1 MPKITLRG
9 PPPRIGKN
17 WTSAG
22 QELDV
27 QNLSCLSWK
36 SGQRP
41 ARKVPRRPDS
51 KKVACGKSVL
61 GRGAYLYFQTRSC
74 MSSQATRLPLS
85 VAVDLVQSSFSKLAP
100 AASDHASRPNKP
112 DGHRLVP
119 YQPCFFSLAHMARK

>member
-9 PPPRIGKN
+9 PPPRTGKN

-27 QNLSCLSWK
+27 QNLSCLSGK
-36 SGQRP
+36 SCQRP

-51 KKVACGKSVL
+51 KKVTWGKL
-61 GRGAYLYFQTRSC
+61 AWGRGAYLYFETRSC

-100 AASDHASRPNKP
+100 AASDHASSPNRPES
-112 DGHRLVP
+112 HR
-119 YQPCFFSLAHMARK
+119 

>member
-9 PPPRIGKN
+9 PPPRTGKN

-27 QNLSCLSWK
+27 QNLSCLRSK

-51 KKVACGKSVL
+51 KKVAWGKFAL

-74 MSSQATRLPLS
+74 MNSQATTLPPA

-100 AASDHASRPNKP
+100 ADSDHASRPNRP
-112 DGHRLVP
+112 AGHRSVP
-119 YQPCFFSLAHMARK
+119 YRP